1 MLWTLLYKVIIRKV
15 KRGTMAEH
23 TVTINGTQYDA
34 HTGLPITLALSAP
47 PTPAPETH
55 ANTIHVSAQKSQT
68 LNRAVVQKHAP
79 SPKVV
84 HQDIV
89 TRRRANVAKS
99 PNVSRFASDPAFR
112 KAPKTTTA
120 DIMATTHP
128 TVQKAHARVA
138 ANKQPVAHK
147 SSQTLKH
154 EVVAK
159 ALANSKKPT
168 SSKQSLKRRFPRVF
182 SAATASLAVLVLG
195 GYLTYLNM
203 PTISIRVAA
212 VQAGIDAS
220 YPDYRPNG
228 YRLSGPI
235 AYNDG
240 EVSMRFAA
248 TAGPQNF
255 SITEKKSSWDSTA
268 VLENYIT
275 PKAGDD
281 YITYTEGGLT
291 IYTYDNKAAWVNGG
305 ILYTIDGDAPLSNDQ
320 IRRIATSL

>member
-1 MLWTLLYKVIIRKV
+1 
-15 KRGTMAEH
+15 MAEH

-34 HTGLPITLALSAP
+34 QTGLPVTPAAVTP
-47 PTPAPETH
+47 PTPTPTTH
-55 ANTIHVSAQKSQT
+55 AKAIHVSTQKSQT
-68 LNRAVVQKHAP
+68 LNRTVVQKHAP
-79 SPKVV
+79 APKVV
-84 HQDIV
+84 HQDIA
-89 TRRRANVAKS
+89 TRQRVNVAKH
-99 PNVSRFASDPAFR
+99 PNVSRFASDPSFR

-120 DIMATTHP
+120 DIAATPHP
-128 TVQKAHARVA
+128 MVQKAHASVA
-138 ANKQPVAHK
+138 AAKRPVVQK
-147 SSQTLKH
+147 SSQAVKQ
-154 EVVAK
+154 EIVAK
-159 ALANSKKPT
+159 ALANSKKPEV
-168 SSKQSLKRRFPRVF
+168 SKKSLKKRFPRAF

-220 YPDYRPNG
+220 YPDYRPDG

-255 SITEKKSSWDSTA
+255 SITEKKSSWDSSA
-268 VLENYIT
+268 VLENYVT
-275 PKAGDD
+275 PKVGED
-281 YITYTEGGLT
+281 YVTYTEGGLT

>member
-1 MLWTLLYKVIIRKV
+1 
-15 KRGTMAEH
+15 MAEH

-34 HTGLPITLALSAP
+34 QTGLPTKPTAQAPSTSAP
-47 PTPAPETH
+47 VTH
-55 ANTIHVSAQKSQT
+55 SKTIHIAVQKSQT
-68 LNRAVVQKHAP
+68 LNRTAVQKLAP
-79 SPKVV
+79 APKAV

-89 TRRRANVAKS
+89 TRQHANIAKH
-99 PNVSRFASDPAFR
+99 PNVSRFASDPSFR

-120 DIMATTHP
+120 DIAAVPHP
-128 TVQKAHARVA
+128 MVQKAHASVA
-138 ANKQPVAHK
+138 AAKQQVAQK
-147 SSQTLKH
+147 SSQAVKQ
-154 EVVAK
+154 EIVAK
-159 ALANSKKPT
+159 ALANSKKPEA
-168 SSKQSLKRRFPRVF
+168 SKRSLKNRFPRVF

-220 YPDYRPNG
+220 YPDYRPDG

-255 SITEKKSSWDSTA
+255 SITEKKSSWDSSA
-268 VLENYIT
+268 VLENYVM
-275 PKAGDD
+275 PKAGKD

-305 ILYTIDGDAPLSNDQ
+305 ILYAIDGDAPLSNDQ

>member
-1 MLWTLLYKVIIRKV
+1 
-15 KRGTMAEH
+15 MAEH

-34 HTGLPITLALSAP
+34 HTGLPMTPSVSGSVR
-47 PTPAPETH
+47 PTPISRTDAK
-55 ANTIHVSAQKSQT
+55 AIHTSPQKSQT
-68 LNRAVVQKHAP
+68 LNRIAVQKHAP
-79 SPKVV
+79 TSKPV

-89 TRRRANVAKS
+89 TRRRVAITKN
-99 PNVSRFASDPAFR
+99 PHVNRFATHQEVT

-120 DIMATTHP
+120 DIAAVPHP
-128 TVQKAHARVA
+128 LVQKAQSNHTIAPRPLA
-138 ANKQPVAHK
+138 SKPAQTIKQ
-147 SSQTLKH
+147 

-159 ALANSKKPT
+159 ALANSKK
-168 SSKQSLKRRFPRVF
+168 SEASKHSLKKRFPRAF
-182 SAATASLAVLVLG
+182 SAASASLAVLVLG

-220 YPDYRPNG
+220 YPDYRPDG

-240 EVSMRFAA
+240 EVNMRFAA

-255 SITEKKSSWDSTA
+255 SVTEKKSSWDSSA

-275 PKAGDD
+275 PKAGKE
-281 YITYTEGGLT
+281 YVTYTEGGLT

>member
-1 MLWTLLYKVIIRKV
+1 
-15 KRGTMAEH
+15 MAEH

-34 HTGLPITLALSAP
+34 QTGLPISPTAP
-47 PTPAPETH
+47 SPAKPRPVTH
-55 ANTIHVSAQKSQT
+55 SHAMHASTQKSQT
-68 LNRAVVQKHAP
+68 LNRMAVRAHAP
-79 SPKVV
+79 TPKVV

-89 TRRRANVAKS
+89 TRHRANVAKH
-99 PNVSRFASDPAFR
+99 PNVHRFASDPAFR

-120 DIMATTHP
+120 DIAATPHP
-128 TVQKAHARVA
+128 MVQKAHASVA
-138 ANKQPVAHK
+138 AAKQSVALK
-147 SSQTLKH
+147 SSQLQKQ
-154 EVVAK
+154 EVVAR
-159 ALANSKKPT
+159 ALANSQKPE
-168 SSKQSLKRRFPRVF
+168 KAKRSLKKKFPRVF
-182 SAATASLAVLVLG
+182 SAASASLAVLVLG

-220 YPDYRPNG
+220 YPDYRPDG

-255 SITEKKSSWDSTA
+255 SIIEKKSSWDSSA
-268 VLENYIT
+268 VLENYVR
-275 PKAGDD
+275 PKTGND
-281 YITYTEGGLT
+281 YVTYTEGGLT

-305 ILYTIDGDAPLSNDQ
+305 ILYAIDGDAPLSNDQ